1 MRKYITAFIQDND
14 LVDKMDTIPDSVSTI
29 LADNDFPVQEG
40 KNTGAIT
47 SGFKVCYG
55 KQTTKKKQAA
65 STAGSIGATSV
76 RGDGSDGEDGDN
88 APAPMPKG
96 KKRRRTSST
105 RGTTGDEEEHEERH
119 EQEDGNDVGFLR
131 FVSPVVQAST

>member
-1 MRKYITAFIQDND
+1 
-14 LVDKMDTIPDSVSTI
+14 MDTILDSVPTL
-29 LADNDFPVQEG
+29 LADNDLPVQEG

-47 SGFKVCYG
+47 SGLKVCYG

-76 RGDGSDGEDGDN
+76 SGDGSDGEDGDD
-88 APAPMPKG
+88 APAPVP
-96 KKRRRTSST
+96 
-105 RGTTGDEEEHEERH
+105 RGHEE
-119 EQEDGNDVGFLR
+119 EDGNDVGFLH